1 MIFGA
6 GIFALG
12 AIQLVKPHVVFPGV
26 ILYGGGAL
34 VSQLWT
40 LVVGVLTWRR
50 ADAAGP
56 RRPRAVEFRAE
67 FNYQCTTTAIQRG
80 VLKNHGNNK
89 SR

>member
-6 GIFALG
+6 GSFALG
-12 AIQLVKPHVVFPGV
+12 AIQLVKPHVVFPG

-40 LVVGVLTWRR
+40 LVVLTWRR

-67 FNYQCTTTAIQRG
+67 TNYQCTTTATPASATS
-80 VLKNHGNNK
+80 